1 MASISSSG
9 ESFFSSLRARFTSA
23 FAVFFSVFSF
33 PLPGFFVFFPI
44 FFFFFFF
51 LSLTRRSEHLP
62 LPPPPP
68 PPPKNDVFALALLLL
83 SFINLI

>member
-44 FFFFFFF
+44 FFFFV
-51 LSLTRRSEHLP
+51 SLTRRSEHLP
-62 LPPPPP
+62 LPLTT
-68 PPPKNDVFALALLLL
+68 PPPKNDVFALAFLLL

>member
-33 PLPGFFVFFPI
+33 PFPGFFVFFPI
-44 FFFFFFF
+44 FFFFFF

-62 LPPPPP
+62 LPLT

>member
-1 MASISSSG
+1 
-9 ESFFSSLRARFTSA
+9 
-23 FAVFFSVFSF
+23 
-33 PLPGFFVFFPI
+33 LPGFFVFFPI
-44 FFFFFFF
+44 FFFFFF

-62 LPPPPP
+62 LPLT